1 MSLFET
7 AAALLWQPF
16 VDFAFLRRALVAAL
30 ALGVGSAPLG
40 CFLVLR
46 RMSLMGDAMAHALLP
61 GVALGFMVA
70 GFSVSAMSLGGA
82 AAALLVAMLA
92 GGVTRLT
99 GQREDASYAALYLI
113 ALALGVLMIS
123 SRGNSV
129 DLMHILF
136 GSILAVDE
144 AALRGI
150 AAVSSATLLI
160 LAVVWRPLVLE
171 SFDPGFLRA
180 VGGRGG
186 WMYAVL
192 TVLSVGQLVVG
203 FQAMG
208 TLMAVGLMMLPATSA
223 RFWAA
228 QVWSQALAAMGLAVL
243 SAVVGLLLSFHLEW
257 PSGPAI
263 VLVAGGGYAVSLVGG
278 AHDGLFWRWWRRRS
292 HREA

>member
-1 MSLFET
+1 MPFFDDAVT
-7 AAALLWQPF
+7 LLWQPF
-16 VDFAFLRRALVAAL
+16 AEFAFLRRALVAAI

-70 GFSVSAMSLGGA
+70 GFSISAMSLGGA
-82 AAALLVAMLA
+82 AAALLVAGLA
-92 GGVTRLT
+92 GGVTRIT
-99 GQREDASYAALYLI
+99 GQREDASFAALYLI

-136 GSILAVDE
+136 GSILAVD
-144 AALRGI
+144 AVALKVI
-150 AAVSSATLLI
+150 AAVSSATLLV

-186 WMYAVL
+186 WMHGVL

-228 QVWSQALAAMGLAVL
+228 QVWSQALAAMGIAVV
-243 SAVVGLLLSFHLEW
+243 SAVAGLLLSFHLEW

-263 VLVAGGGYAVSLVGG
+263 VLVAGGLYAVSLLGG
-278 AHDGLFWRWWRRRS
+278 AHEGLFWRWWRSRS